1 MGLELTLLLA
11 SIGSHIEIAG
21 KMPCCCMSKL
31 IKKFTFAV
39 VVAGAMALAQPAR
52 AQSFMCEQTFKLDD
66 ATMQAYR
73 FGPEVPPPAPVPE
86 PNPLRIRILRYASFA
101 LRHRLSGL
109 ASYYS
114 TSLDGTLTANGERY
128 HNKQMSAAHLT
139 LPLGSWI
146 EVTSRATGRKLRLR
160 VNDRGPYVNKF
171 AIDLSQAAAHF
182 LGVDIAEDRFVMIRV
197 IGLPGE
203 EPLPQDVIDGPKAAV
218 AEETTA
224 GLTPGGN

>member
-1 MGLELTLLLA
+1 MSDLAKKLTL
-11 SIGSHIEIAG
+11 G
-21 KMPCCCMSKL
+21 
-31 IKKFTFAV
+31 V
-39 VVAGAMALAQPAR
+39 VVAGALALAQPVR
-52 AQSFMCEQTFKLDD
+52 AQAFLCEDTFKLDD
-66 ATMQAYR
+66 ATMQSYR
-73 FGPEVPPPAPVPE
+73 FGPEVPPPTPIPE
-86 PNPLRIRILRYASFA
+86 SDPLKLRILKYASFA

-139 LPLGSWI
+139 LPLGSWV

-171 AIDLSQAAAHF
+171 AIDLSQAAARF
-182 LGVDIAEDRFVMIRV
+182 LGVDVAEDRFVMIRV

-203 EPLPQDVIDGPKAAV
+203 EPLPQDVIDGPKPTV
-218 AEETTA
+218 PEETTA
-224 GLTPGGN
+224 VLTPAGK

>member
-1 MGLELTLLLA
+1 MTRSLMIETVKKLTL
-11 SIGSHIEIAG
+11 
-21 KMPCCCMSKL
+21 
-31 IKKFTFAV
+31 AV
-39 VVAGAMALAQPAR
+39 VVVGALALAQPVR
-52 AQSFMCEQTFKLDD
+52 AQSFLCEDSFKLDD

-73 FGPEVPPPAPVPE
+73 FGPDVPPPAPIPPPE
-86 PNPLRIRILRYASFA
+86 VNPLKLRILRYASLA
-101 LRHRLSGL
+101 MRHRLSGL

-139 LPLGSWI
+139 LPLGSWVEI
-146 EVTSRATGRKLRLR
+146 TSRATGRKLRLR

-182 LGVDIAEDRFVMIRV
+182 LGVDVAEDRFVMIRV

-218 AEETTA
+218 VEETA
-224 GLTPGGN
+224 ALAK

>member
-1 MGLELTLLLA
+1 MLGVA
-11 SIGSHIEIAG
+11 
-21 KMPCCCMSKL
+21 
-31 IKKFTFAV
+31 
-39 VVAGAMALAQPAR
+39 VAGVLALAQPAR
-52 AQSFMCEQTFKLDD
+52 AQSFLCEDTFKLDD

-86 PNPLRIRILRYASFA
+86 PEWNPLKLRILKYASFA

-128 HNKQMSAAHLT
+128 HNRQMSAAHLT

-146 EVTSRATGRKLRLR
+146 EVTARATGRKLRLR

-182 LGVDIAEDRFVMIRV
+182 LGVDVADDRFVSIRV

-203 EPLPQDVIDGPKAAV
+203 DPLPDDALEGPKAPVVEETAAV
-218 AEETTA
+218 ATPA
-224 GLTPGGN
+224 GK

>member
-1 MGLELTLLLA
+1 MSNPLKVLMLGV
-11 SIGSHIEIAG
+11 IA
-21 KMPCCCMSKL
+21 
-31 IKKFTFAV
+31 
-39 VVAGAMALAQPAR
+39 AGALALAQPAR
-52 AQSFMCEQTFKLDD
+52 AQSFMCEETFKLDD

-73 FGPEVPPPAPVPE
+73 FGPEVPPAPIPE
-86 PNPLRIRILRYASFA
+86 PDISPLKLRILKYASFA

-171 AIDLSQAAAHF
+171 AIDLSQAAARF
-182 LGVDIAEDRFVMIRV
+182 LGVDVAEDRFVMIRV

-203 EPLPQDVIDGPKAAV
+203 EPLPQDVIDGPKAPV
-218 AEETTA
+218 IEETA
-224 GLTPGGN
+224 AVLTPAGK